1 MRDRI
6 SGPDK
11 VCIRLRTQR
20 AKMNNETPADSPAVA
35 AAADASA
42 AADAT
47 AAPAAADATAAPA
60 AADARVDGAPRP
72 QRGDELELQIDS
84 LAFGGEGVARLGD
97 SGYVVFV
104 AGAIPGDR
112 VRAVVHKRKR
122 SYAHART
129 LEVLDPSPERIPP
142 TADHPGVPWQVIPYE
157 RQLQIK
163 SAQVE
168 EALRRIGRLEGFEL
182 EEIVPALQPWRYRNK
197 LEYSF
202 GNGDGDGGELVCG
215 FHASAGRNRV
225 TPIEDCLLASERG
238 NLARLIALSWCRA
251 QGLIAWDRGRGAGT
265 EAARG
270 ERMGPGPDGRARLR
284 NLVVREGRRTGKLQV
299 RIVTTD
305 GELEAGSLAAAL
317 SKALGESLSGVL
329 WTRSRSLA
337 ETTAGGETE
346 LVWGEDELPERLGEL
361 DLRISSE
368 AFFQTN
374 TEMAE
379 LLYGI
384 VAEYAA
390 LEGWERVYDL
400 YSGIG
405 TIALTLAPRAGE
417 LWGIELLERAVADAI
432 AGARRN
438 EITNVHFFAG
448 DTRTALP
455 ELLER
460 AGRPDLIVVDPPRAG
475 LSKKVVHRII
485 DAAPR
490 RVVYVSCNPT
500 TLAPNAAELV
510 EAGWVLR
517 KVRPVDMFPQT
528 HHIECVAL
536 FERAS

>member
-1 MRDRI
+1 MSAD
-6 SGPDK
+6 
-11 VCIRLRTQR
+11 
-20 AKMNNETPADSPAVA
+20 TPTTPLSTV
-35 AAADASA
+35 
-42 AADAT
+42 
-47 AAPAAADATAAPA
+47 
-60 AADARVDGAPRP
+60 PRP
-72 QRGDELELQIDS
+72 QRGDELELKIEA

-97 SGYVVFV
+97 GGYVVFV

-129 LEVLDPSPERIPP
+129 LEVLEASPERIAP
-142 TADHPGVPWQVIPYE
+142 TADHPGVAWQVIPYE
-157 RQLQIK
+157 RQLEIK
-163 SAQVE
+163 RAQVD
-168 EALRRIGRLEGFEL
+168 EALRRIGHLDGFEL
-182 EEIVPALQPWRYRNK
+182 EEIVPALEQWRYRNK

-202 GNGDGDGGELVCG
+202 GGGEGDSAQPELVCG
-215 FHASAGRNRV
+215 FHAPAGGNRV

-238 NLARLIALSWCRA
+238 NLARRVALSWCQA
-251 QGLIAWDRGRGAGT
+251 QGLSAWERSSRRGADT
-265 EAARG
+265 QAERG
-270 ERMGPGPDGRARLR
+270 ERTDRVGRVGPAPDGRARLR

-299 RIVTTD
+299 RIVSTE
-305 GELEAGSLAAAL
+305 GELEVGLLAAAL
-317 SKALGESLSGVL
+317 SQELGESLSGVL

-346 LVWGEDELPERLGEL
+346 LVWGEAELPERLGEL
-361 DLRISSE
+361 DLLISSE

-379 LLYGI
+379 LLYG
-384 VAEYAA
+384 VAGEYAA

-417 LWGIELLERAVADAI
+417 LWGIELIEQAVADAI
-432 AGARRN
+432 SSAQRN
-438 EITNVHFFAG
+438 EITNARFFAG

-455 ELLER
+455 ELVER
-460 AGRPDLIVVDPPRAG
+460 AGRPDLVIVDPPRAG

-485 DAAPR
+485 DSSPKR
-490 RVVYVSCNPT
+490 IVYVSCNPT

-536 FERAS
+536 LERA